1 MRTLAE
7 PPKRPVGL
15 VLSGGGARA
24 AYQVGVLRAIADL
37 LPARA
42 RCPFDVISGASA
54 GALNG
59 VSLAT
64 HARSLCN
71 GVKAL
76 ESIWKNL
83 ESDQVYDT
91 KSSRLLGGASSLL
104 FAGLRGGAGDAPVA
118 LLDNRPLF
126 KLLKRTIRF
135 GRIQRDIDAGLIDA
149 VSVTASAY
157 STGESVSFYQAVKS
171 VEDWSGPHRIGRRAR
186 LKLNHLM
193 ASTAIPI
200 IFPAVNIGN
209 QCFGDGAMRQ
219 LAPTSTARRLGAR
232 RILVIGVSGNRT
244 KQPLE
249 DEMSG
254 QPSLW
259 QIMGHILNSAFV
271 DALENDIGFLRQVN
285 RVVSH
290 VPSRARAR
298 LGLDEIDLLEIS
310 PSRQLDRI
318 ALEHVDELPGPLA
331 RHVGARAGA
340 LLSLVLYEKGFCNAL
355 WRLGFE
361 DAMEKEE
368 EIRRFF
374 AESGQAG
381 AGR

>member
-42 RCPFDVISGASA
+42 SCPFDVVAGTSA

-59 VSLAT
+59 VSLAA
-64 HARSLCN
+64 HARHLRS

-76 ESIWKNL
+76 ESIWLNL
-83 ESDQVYDT
+83 ESGQVYDT
-91 KSSRLLGGASSLL
+91 KSARLLSNASSIL
-104 FAGLRGGAGDAPVA
+104 FTSLRSGAGDSPVA
-118 LLDNRPLF
+118 LLDNAPLAD
-126 KLLKRTIRF
+126 LLTRTIRF
-135 GRIQRDIDAGLIDA
+135 DRIQRNIDAGLIDA

-186 LKLNHLM
+186 LRLDHLM

-232 RILVIGVSGNRT
+232 RILAIGVSANRT
-244 KQPLE
+244 MEPLE
-249 DEMSG
+249 DEMTG

-271 DALENDIGFLRQVN
+271 DALENDLGFLRQIN
-285 RVVSH
+285 KVVSH
-290 VPSRARAR
+290 VPNRARAR

-318 ALEHVDELPGPLA
+318 ALEYADELPGSLA
-331 RHVGARAGA
+331 RHVSARAGT

-355 WRLGFE
+355 WRLGFD

-374 AESGQAG
+374 AGDGQE
-381 AGR
+381 GR